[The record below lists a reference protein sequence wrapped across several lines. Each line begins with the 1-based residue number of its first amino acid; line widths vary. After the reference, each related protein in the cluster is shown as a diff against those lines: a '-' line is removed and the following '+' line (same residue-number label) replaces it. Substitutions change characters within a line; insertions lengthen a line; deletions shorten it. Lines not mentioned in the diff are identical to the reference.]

1 MKKVFENEKM
11 VIFGLERDITLEY
24 NKEDEQ
30 VLVRTYDSCVEHTE
44 RVLSEHRKLVMKDVL
59 SGSSFL
65 F

>member
-30 VLVRTYDSCVEHTE
+30 VLVRTYDSCVELT
-44 RVLSEHRKLVMKDVL
+44 KDIL
-59 SGSSFL
+59 KEFL
-65 F
+65 ANIEN